1 MNFTIVQ
8 ILSTI
13 VTTVIGFVIG
23 YKQAKKKASSAS
35 IKNESEENIQ
45 NKEE

>member
-8 ILSTI
+8 IVSTI
-13 VTTVIGFVIG
+13 LTTVIGFVIG
-23 YKQAKKKASSAS
+23 YKQGKKKASSVPD
-35 IKNESEENIQ
+35 KVVNEENIQ